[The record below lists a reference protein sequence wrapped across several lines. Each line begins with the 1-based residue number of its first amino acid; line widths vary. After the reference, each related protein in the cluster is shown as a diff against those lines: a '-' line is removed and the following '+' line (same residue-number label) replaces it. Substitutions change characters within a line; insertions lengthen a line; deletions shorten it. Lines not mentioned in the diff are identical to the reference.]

1 MNNKLEIF
9 KKKLI
14 YRAGYRGTKE
24 MDILLS
30 SFVNKY
36 IDTFDE
42 NLLNELEKFLNFED
56 EIILNYYHNN
66 IIRKKKL
73 IKIKF
78 QKYLKILNL
87 MAERVG
93 FEPTNELPRCWF
105 SRPVLS
111 TAQPPLLEIN
121 LGSLILSKRLNNNK

>member
-42 NLLNELEKFLNFED
+42 KLLNDLDKFLNFED
-56 EIILNYYHNN
+56 EIILNYYQ
-66 IIRKKKL
+66 KKFIDKE
-73 IKIKF
+73 IDKNSVAKIFKNF
-78 QKYLKILNL
+78 K
-87 MAERVG
+87 
-93 FEPTNELPRCWF
+93 
-105 SRPVLS
+105 S
-111 TAQPPLLEIN
+111 
-121 LGSLILSKRLNNNK
+121 

>member
-36 IDTFDE
+36 INNFDE
-42 NLLNELEKFLNFED
+42 SLLLELEKFLNFED
-56 EIILNYYHNN
+56 EIILNYYQKDIVQKEIDKN
-66 IIRKKKL
+66 RVS
-73 IKIKF
+73 KIFKSYEF
-78 QKYLKILNL
+78 
-87 MAERVG
+87 
-93 FEPTNELPRCWF
+93 
-105 SRPVLS
+105 
-111 TAQPPLLEIN
+111 
-121 LGSLILSKRLNNNK
+121 